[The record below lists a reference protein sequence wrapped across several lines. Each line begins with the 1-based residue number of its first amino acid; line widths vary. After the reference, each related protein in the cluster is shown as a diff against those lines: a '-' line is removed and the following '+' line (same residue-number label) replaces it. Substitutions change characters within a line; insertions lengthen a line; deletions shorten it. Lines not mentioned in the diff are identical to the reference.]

1 MLIVVWALSQHKS
14 QKMEGINKVGGKIS
28 DFYSGKSILI
38 TGSTGFMGKVLVHKL
53 LSDCQE
59 IHRYV
64 VCKEQWQLVTIL
76 KLVADN
82 YT

>member
-1 MLIVVWALSQHKS
+1 MLIVEVLHALSQLWSQHTS
-14 QKMEGINKVGGKIS
+14 QKMEGINKVGKIS

-59 IHRYV
+59 IDR
-64 VCKEQWQLVTIL
+64 
-76 KLVADN
+76 
-82 YT
+82 